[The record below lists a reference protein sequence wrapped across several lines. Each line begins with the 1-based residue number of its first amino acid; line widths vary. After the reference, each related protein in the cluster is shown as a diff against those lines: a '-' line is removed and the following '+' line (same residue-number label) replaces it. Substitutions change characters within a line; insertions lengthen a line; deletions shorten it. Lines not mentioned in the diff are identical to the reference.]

1 MSVIVAQPGSQTTIQ
16 GGPRRGY
23 RHLGVPA
30 SGAADPLSL
39 ALANKLVANSLLAP
53 ALEAVL
59 VGPTLQF
66 ESHAAVAVTGAKVSP
81 RVNGAEV
88 PMHATVH
95 LRPGDVLAI
104 GPVELG
110 ARVYIAFAGGL
121 RADQFLGS
129 GSTYL
134 PAALGGIEGRALAK
148 KDVLQFESSHA
159 ECADLQT
166 PEDFRPPITPHWAMR
181 ACDSADTG
189 MLAKDQGEV
198 LFDTNW
204 RVGQRADRMG
214 LELEGPSIR
223 TQANGRLPSEPV
235 FPGTLQCP
243 EHGVPFLLGIDA
255 QTTGGYARI
264 MQVAR
269 VDRHLIGQLRAG
281 DSLRFLP
288 RQPAAAIV
296 ELRAKQAYWR
306 KWLPGIETII

>member
-1 MSVIVAQPGSQTTIQ
+1 
-16 GGPRRGY
+16 
-23 RHLGVPA
+23 
-30 SGAADPLSL
+30 
-39 ALANKLVANSLLAP
+39 
-53 ALEAVL
+53 
-59 VGPTLQF
+59 
-66 ESHAAVAVTGAKVSP
+66 
-81 RVNGAEV
+81 
-88 PMHATVH
+88 MHATVH

-110 ARVYIAFAGGL
+110 ARVYIAFAGSL

-148 KDVLQFESSHA
+148 KDVLQFDSSNA
-159 ECADLQT
+159 SRADLQT
-166 PEDFRPPITPHWAMR
+166 PEGFRPPITQHWAMR
-181 ACDSADTG
+181 ACDSADTRL
-189 MLAKDQGEV
+189 LAKDQGEL

-214 LELEGPSIR
+214 LELDGPAIR
-223 TQANGRLPSEPV
+223 TLANGRLPSEPV

-288 RQPAAAIV
+288 RQLAAATD
-296 ELRAKQAYWR
+296 ELRAKHAYWR